1 MNYCMKLGK
10 KSNPLVTII
19 TVCYNAETTI
29 EKTILNVINQ
39 TYADIEYIII
49 DGGSNDGTI
58 EIINKYANKISY
70 WMSEPDRG
78 IYDAMNK
85 GIKLAK
91 GDWVSFMN
99 SGDSFYSL
107 DTVEDVV
114 QFIREEY
121 DVIYGSVNVV
131 CDSFSKIIHPKMKA
145 SKKNPM
151 PFNHQSVF
159 VKTVLLQKYPFDLS
173 FKYAADYDF
182 FCRIF
187 DFSKYVFFDKVIAT
201 YDISGVSSVNGIGVN
216 RERIKA
222 NPCFYNYYIQMLCV
236 RNYIIRKILISL
248 KMDKMLNLLRKCVY

>member
-1 MNYCMKLGK
+1 MKLGK

-131 CDSFSKIIHPKMKA
+131 CDSFRR
-145 SKKNPM
+145 
-151 PFNHQSVF
+151 
-159 VKTVLLQKYPFDLS
+159 L
-173 FKYAADYDF
+173 
-182 FCRIF
+182 
-187 DFSKYVFFDKVIAT
+187 
-201 YDISGVSSVNGIGVN
+201 
-216 RERIKA
+216 
-222 NPCFYNYYIQMLCV
+222 YI
-236 RNYIIRKILISL
+236 L
-248 KMDKMLNLLRKCVY
+248 K